1 MQELSITLPHYH
13 YPIYFAADAL
23 HNIAEALKRHQ
34 IKQSLF
40 IVTDERVAELYGQR
54 VFSLLA
60 AQFHPVHLRQVCI
73 GEGAKTLKV
82 TEELYTWLIENRAD
96 RSSVIVAL
104 GGGVIGD
111 LAGFVAATF
120 MRGIRFVQIPT
131 TLLAQVDSSV
141 GGKVGINH
149 PSAKNM
155 IGAFYHP
162 LFVLID
168 PLVLATLSQRDMLA
182 GMAEVV
188 KYGCIRDRMLFE
200 KLEAAWPELLQR
212 QDTPLLQ
219 SVLMTCCA
227 IKARVVEADERESG
241 LRAILNFG
249 HTIGHALETAT
260 SYDYFL
266 HGEAVAHGMAAA
278 SWLSVQEGGLSE
290 QEHQMITDL
299 LQRLAPPPVPAH
311 VTQEQIFD
319 AIKLDKKRD
328 QGGQLWILLDKIG
341 QAAMSRSVSP
351 QRVGEALTWLLQR

>member
-1 MQELSITLPHYH
+1 MQELSVTLPHYH
-13 YPIYFAADAL
+13 YPIYFAADGL
-23 HNIAEALKRHQ
+23 CNIAEALKQHR

-60 AQFHPVHLRQVCI
+60 SQFHPVYLRPVCV

-96 RSSVIVAL
+96 RTSVIVAL

-188 KYGCIRDRMLFE
+188 KYGCIRDRTLFE
-200 KLEAAWPELLQR
+200 TLNTAWPELLRR
-212 QDTPLLQ
+212 QDAPLLQ

-260 SYDYFL
+260 GYDYFL
-266 HGEAVAHGMAAA
+266 HGEAVTHGMAAA
-278 SWLSVQEGGLSE
+278 SWLSLQEGLLNE
-290 QEHQMITDL
+290 PEHQMITGL
-299 LQRLAPPPVPAH
+299 LQRLSPPPVPAH
-311 VTQEQIFD
+311 VTLEQISS
-319 AIKLDKKRD
+319 AMKLDKKRD
-328 QGGQLWILLDKIG
+328 QGGQLWVLLDKIG
-341 QAAMSRSVSP
+341 EAVLSRSVSP
-351 QRVGEALTWLLQR
+351 HRVQEALSWLLQR